1 MNLNSD
7 RRLEMNTLR
16 KLCNWYFSRKA
27 LPYWGILAMDCTIVF
42 LSGLFV
48 YYLQYGGLSFALH
61 FWQVTFGLCVCLV
74 LYVFA
79 FFIFHTYHGVM
90 RYSGFVDLHRVA
102 YSTATASIGVC
113 ILHQIQVHGGFT
125 PYLLIPRFENSL
137 LLFIVATMLM
147 WCLRVF
153 VKSLHDI
160 SRGDDSIQKVFIYG
174 CMQGGIALAKSIRNE
189 NPRRYRL
196 RGFISTDPSLNG
208 SWLLGEHVYL
218 DDDNVV
224 ETMKKYQVST
234 LLVSPLQRE
243 KFITRTTLID
253 ALIKAGIKILI
264 SPAEAVEWDGKS
276 DLSHK
281 ELREVEIEDLLPRD
295 KIEIDMNAI
304 GNMLRGKRI
313 LITGAAGSIGS
324 EMSRQVAKYNPSE
337 LVLVDQAETPM
348 HDVRL
353 YMARNHGDL
362 KTWTIVGSITN
373 NKQMERIFSKHKPEY
388 VFHAAAYKH
397 VPMMEDNPAM
407 AVQNNIYG
415 TRVIADLAVK
425 YGTKKFVMIS
435 TDKAVNP
442 TNVMGCSKRIC
453 EIYCQALNA
462 EVQAVQN
469 GSSEQ
474 CSGSI
479 VGSSGSSGSSEQCS
493 GSIVG
498 SNGSNGSSGSRGLNG
513 SQSIEQI
520 EQTKSLNQTI
530 RPNGNIRRFSNI
542 SESKGTLEAGL
553 SDNQTGG
560 VQVRQSLCPAD
571 SSISGICDG
580 QHSGGIRETR
590 EQGVQ
595 ELPVHSQGFL
605 RRTEESSDESS
616 RCELHNGRDL
626 QSDVCGLQEAVN
638 RDNQL
643 HQDNQGFGI
652 QGDKVP
658 VGLEP
663 SEAIEP
669 LEPFEPNKL
678 RQFDGSLPV
687 TQFVTTR
694 FGNVLGSNGSVIPI
708 FKEQIRK
715 GGPVTVTH
723 PDIIRYFML
732 IPEACRLVLQAG
744 TMGHGGEIYVFDM
757 GKPVRIADLAQRM
770 IDLSGAKNIKI
781 LYTGLRDGEKLYEE
795 LLASKENTIP
805 TPHPNIMVAQVPEY
819 PYEQALQNETELH
832 RISKSFD
839 EMAIVK
845 KMKEIVPEFKS
856 NNSKYEILDV

>member
-1 MNLNSD
+1 
-7 RRLEMNTLR
+7 
-16 KLCNWYFSRKA
+16 
-27 LPYWGILAMDCTIVF
+27 
-42 LSGLFV
+42 
-48 YYLQYGGLSFALH
+48 
-61 FWQVTFGLCVCLV
+61 
-74 LYVFA
+74 
-79 FFIFHTYHGVM
+79 
-90 RYSGFVDLHRVA
+90 
-102 YSTATASIGVC
+102 
-113 ILHQIQVHGGFT
+113 
-125 PYLLIPRFENSL
+125 
-137 LLFIVATMLM
+137 M

-189 NPRRYRL
+189 YPQRYRL
-196 RGFISTDPSLNG
+196 RGFISTDQSLNG
-208 SWLLGEHVYL
+208 SWLLGEQVYL

-224 ETMKKYQVST
+224 ETMKRYQVST
-234 LLVSPLQRE
+234 LLVSPVQRE

-253 ALIKAGIKILI
+253 SLIKAGVKILI

-295 KIEIDMNAI
+295 KIEIDMDAI

-373 NKQMERIFSKHKPEY
+373 NEQMERIFSEHNPEY

-425 YGTKKFVMIS
+425 YGTKKFVMVS

-453 EIYCQALNA
+453 EIYCQALNKKLW
-462 EVQAVQN
+462 EETQ
-469 GSSEQ
+469 
-474 CSGSI
+474 
-479 VGSSGSSGSSEQCS
+479 
-493 GSIVG
+493 
-498 SNGSNGSSGSRGLNG
+498 
-513 SQSIEQI
+513 
-520 EQTKSLNQTI
+520 
-530 RPNGNIRRFSNI
+530 
-542 SESKGTLEAGL
+542 
-553 SDNQTGG
+553 QTGK
-560 VQVRQSLCPAD
+560 P
-571 SSISGICDG
+571 
-580 QHSGGIRETR
+580 T
-590 EQGVQ
+590 
-595 ELPVHSQGFL
+595 
-605 RRTEESSDESS
+605 
-616 RCELHNGRDL
+616 
-626 QSDVCGLQEAVN
+626 
-638 RDNQL
+638 
-643 HQDNQGFGI
+643 
-652 QGDKVP
+652 
-658 VGLEP
+658 
-663 SEAIEP
+663 
-669 LEPFEPNKL
+669 
-678 RQFDGSLPV
+678 

-723 PDIIRYFML
+723 KDIIRFFML

-770 IDLSGAKNIKI
+770 IDLSGATGIEIK
-781 LYTGLRDGEKLYEE
+781 YTGLRDGEKLYEE
-795 LLASKENTIP
+795 VLNDAEQTKP
-805 TPHPNIMVAQVPEY
+805 TSHPKIMVAQVREY
-819 PYEQALQNETELH
+819 PYTLALQNEIDLYELSIH
-832 RISKSFD
+832 SDDMS
-839 EMAIVK
+839 IVK
-845 KMKEIVPEFKS
+845 KMKEIVPEYKS
-856 NNSKYEILDV
+856 QHSKYEVLDKL